1 MSSIKVLKGL
11 IYSIRRGSNARLNH
25 ALIVIPGIESI
36 KELQKFVGKKVV
48 WKSRTGKLFVGR
60 VKKVWNRKGDLLVIF
75 RKGLPG
81 QALGTE
87 VEIIMEQ
94 NV

>member
-1 MSSIKVLKGL
+1 MSDVKVLKGL
-11 IYSIRRGSNARLNH
+11 IYSIRRGSNARPNH

-48 WKSRTGKLFVGR
+48 WKSRTGKLFIG
-60 VKKVWNRKGDLLVIF
+60 KVRRIWNRNGNLLVIF

-87 VEIIMEQ
+87 VEIIME
-94 NV
+94 